1 LRRILR
7 RQVDNRSTLL
17 GAVRINRLPW
27 VDTPTRSGIWDLLLC
42 PAWIH
47 YATLGSAFLGLP
59 ETHRTGK
66 DFTMAGKTEQI
77 KGQAKEAAGSL
88 IGNKDLQDEG
98 KTDRQAGAAKEKAGH
113 AKDKVEEVVEKV
125 EHKVED
131 AIDSATDAVHRDS

>member
-1 LRRILR
+1 LGIPDRRLRKREP
-7 RQVDNRSTLL
+7 NLL
-17 GAVRINRLPW
+17 KPCRWVGA
-27 VDTPTRSGIWDLLLC
+27 PTRSGIWDLLLWL
-42 PAWIH
+42 ARIH
-47 YATLGSAFLGLP
+47 HATLGSAFLGPP
-59 ETHRTGK
+59 ETHRTGRV
-66 DFTMAGKTEQI
+66 FTMAGKTEQI